1 MRDRLSWDEE
11 KVAEITKQADPYTMN
26 QDRKNPPAAKYDI
39 GGPSE
44 FGEDQ
49 DKKKRWESEGRTE
62 TGHPAP
68 QAREAVIQARKL
80 EDKALKCLTIAQ
92 RMLPGADEAAMEDQ
106 ATDLMFLPER
116 AIMATLSRQTEL
128 ATVLAGDKEEEKE
141 EEKEEAKEEET
152 PVEAKKEEVKEEAKE
167 EETPVEAKKE
177 EVKEEVK
184 EEAKEEETPVEAKK
198 EEVKEEAKEE
208 AKEEETPVEASQDLL
223 DVLFDG
229 VETPEVKTGAKKLS
243 GLVKK
248 ASSSN
253 ESLSD
258 LWDTPPDI
266 SSVFGKSR

>member
-167 EETPVEAKKE
+167 E
-177 EVKEEVK
+177 
-184 EEAKEEETPVEAKK
+184 
-198 EEVKEEAKEE
+198 